1 MHNLFL
7 FNHLYRVRFLI
18 EFSTRMNI
26 AWIANKNWN
35 GLAFTTFILATFWL
49 KLDVGGFKHN
59 GVLVWDILPWVD
71 RSIVVSFRSPWLQQQ
86 AFGYAWRRRSLQIE
100 QIVTMMKTNCHHL
113 HHVVSWVWKLLID
126 IKILGSIPSQS
137 TSRAIQAMPQNQPS
151 KTHTQE
157 SELSHTFNYIY
168 KTSLPPLQGFYALEF
183 ISVITMSFEKYFIHH
198 HWNDKHL
205 IIEMLIAISQG
216 DDWSS
221 RSNNYLNCILKT
233 RQPWLLYLLL

>member
-26 AWIANKNWN
+26 PWIANKNWN
-35 GLAFTTFILATFWL
+35 GLVFTTFILATFWL
-49 KLDVGGFKHN
+49 KLNVGGFKHN
-59 GVLVWDILPWVD
+59 GVVVWDILPWVD
-71 RSIVVSFRSPWLQQQ
+71 RFIVVLFRSPWLQQQ

-113 HHVVSWVWKLLID
+113 HHVVSWVWKLLIN
-126 IKILGSIPSQS
+126 IKILVRSLHNQHQELVKLCHKINQDKHTHKSQS
-137 TSRAIQAMPQNQPS
+137 FPTPSITYTRQPS
-151 KTHTQE
+151 LHFKV
-157 SELSHTFNYIY
+157 
-168 KTSLPPLQGFYALEF
+168 YALEF
-183 ISVITMSFEKYFIHH
+183 ISVMTMSFEKYFAHH